1 MFGPSAVFILDSRGK
16 VLIWRDYRGDV
27 RLGAAERF
35 MDIFMASEDS
45 EAKPIFVEDGITYVS
60 VNHSNLI
67 LLAVTPKNAD
77 AAMMLLFLY
86 KLIQVLVNYFNRLEE
101 ESIKDNFIIIY
112 ELLDEMMDFGYP
124 QATDAKILKEFITQ
138 DSYKLQKEV
147 RPAPSL
153 STAVPWRNGS
163 AKYASN
169 EVFLDVIEKVNLLV
183 SASGAVL
190 RSDLS
195 GHIRIKPELSGMP
208 NLSLG
213 LNDRLQVES
222 SLPSASGGGKGAVVM
237 EDVAFHQC
245 VSLTEFERER
255 NISFIP
261 PDEEF
266 SLMTYRLSTLHIKPL
281 IWVEAIVNVH
291 QHSRVEYLIKA
302 RAQFKTRSTAKNVNI
317 FVPVPPDADSPKFR
331 TNSSGSV
338 KYVPEKD
345 AICWHIP
352 SFQGGKE
359 FLLRAHVALPSTGGG
374 EEDAP
379 RFAHPP
385 ITVHFEIP
393 GLPVS
398 GLQVRYLKVFER
410 SGYQAL
416 PWVRYVTMSGDYQFR
431 LA

>member
-1 MFGPSAVFILDSRGK
+1 
-16 VLIWRDYRGDV
+16 
-27 RLGAAERF
+27 

-60 VNHSNLI
+60 VNHSDLI

-163 AKYASN
+163 VKYAPN

-183 SASGAVL
+183 SANGAVL
-190 RSDLS
+190 RSDLT
-195 GHIRIKPELSGMP
+195 GQIRIKPELSGMP
-208 NLSLG
+208 TLSLG

-222 SLPSASGGGKGAVVM
+222 STASGGGKGAVVM
-237 EDVAFHQC
+237 EDVVFHSC
-245 VSLTEFERER
+245 VPLAEYERDKT
-255 NISFIP
+255 ISFIP

-291 QHSRVEYLIKA
+291 QHSRVEYLVKA

>member
-86 KLIQVLVNYFNRLEE
+86 KLIQVLVSYFNRLEE

-147 RPAPSL
+147 RLPPSL

-183 SASGAVL
+183 SANGAVL
-190 RSDLS
+190 RSDLT
-195 GHIRIKPELSGMP
+195 GQIRIKPELSGMP

-213 LNDRLQVES
+213 LNDRLQLED
-222 SLPSASGGGKGAVVM
+222 SLTASGGKGTVMM
-237 EDVAFHQC
+237 EDIAFNQC
-245 VSLTEFERER
+245 VSLTEFERDR
-255 NISFIP
+255 IISFIP

-331 TNSSGSV
+331 TNSSSGSV